1 MTYQPP
7 WMSPTA
13 FNRKQAWLRRCERER
28 KDFVKK
34 CTNRAGNGR
43 GCVDSGKAGVERVDT
58 ARRNPGPNGGLMGQT
73 GAAA

>member
-34 CTNRAGNGR
+34 CTNRAGTTT
-43 GCVDSGKAGVERVDT
+43 KARK
-58 ARRNPGPNGGLMGQT
+58 
-73 GAAA
+73 AA